1 MGTKTCKDMEVGMKN
16 EMLTENM
23 GINLVKIEVLV
34 EMSCEICM
42 L

>member
-1 MGTKTCKDMEVGMKN
+1 MEVGMKN

-34 EMSCEICM
+34 QMSCEICM